1 MQRYFRVFLFA
12 SSVLLIPVWFETAY
26 LIGSTSDPLTPQFKA
41 FFSVL
46 YFLLWMPSIYAT
58 LGYWKRDSNGCR
70 WFCGAVFVI
79 FILPNLLI
87 PLLALL
93 H

>member
-1 MQRYFRVFLFA
+1 MQRNFRILLFA

-26 LIGSTSDPLTPQFKA
+26 LIGRTSDPPTPRFK
-41 FFSVL
+41 VL
-46 YFLLWMPSIYAT
+46 FLALYYLLWMPSVYAT
-58 LGYWKRDSNGCR
+58 LGYWKTDSNGNR